1 MVLEHTA
8 QRIAGVAQQMPPV
21 GDLKGLR
28 RPLAGPVGVGAGA
41 IAHDDRDGGMVLEP
55 GGQGLALAVG
65 QQIEAAPTLEINQ
78 DRAVVAAPAPRPVI
92 DPKHAR
98 CRRRLQAGLADA
110 AQQGRAADRHA
121 GPGGQPRARL
131 GAQGQ
136 GDGMVSRAQPVGM
149 TGSGPGK
156 PWQALAERASWAG
169 VVEASEAPDPDEQD
183 DGTAET
189 RQIAQAAPVMAMHAM
204 RSGPAVGAVRRCC
217 GEPRLQADAMTARVY
232 SVDDVQIIE
241 NSKRLQGDQLAI
253 HRQ

>member
-21 GDLKGLR
+21 RDLDGLR

-41 IAHDDRDGGMVLEP
+41 IAHDDRDGRMVLEP
-55 GGQGLALAVG
+55 GGQGFALAVG
-65 QQIEAAPTLEINQ
+65 QQIEAAPALEINQ
-78 DRAVVAAPAPRPVI
+78 DRAVVAAPAPRPVV
-92 DPKHAR
+92 DPEHTR
-98 CRRRLQAGLADA
+98 FWRRRQAGLADA

-131 GAQGQ
+131 GARGQ

-156 PWQALAERASWAG
+156 PRQALAERASWAG
-169 VVEASEAPDPDEQD
+169 IVEASEAPDPDEQD
-183 DGTAET
+183 DGAAET

-204 RSGPAVGAVRRCC
+204 RSGPAVGAVRCC
-217 GEPRLQADAMTARVY
+217 RGPLRLQADAMTARVY
-232 SVDDVQIIE
+232 SVDDI
-241 NSKRLQGDQLAI
+241 
-253 HRQ
+253 